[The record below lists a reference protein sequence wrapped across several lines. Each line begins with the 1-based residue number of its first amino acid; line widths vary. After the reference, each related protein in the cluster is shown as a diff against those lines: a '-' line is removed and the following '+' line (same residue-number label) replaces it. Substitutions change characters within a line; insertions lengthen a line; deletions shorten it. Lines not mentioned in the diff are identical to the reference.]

1 MREYLK
7 EEIKKI
13 ADKTGFLRNI
23 LLAIMGG
30 IVGIIFGFSQN
41 KIIINSLSLGL
52 FFVGIMTAVLISF
65 RINYLERKR
74 DDLILKLKDEK

>member
-1 MREYLK
+1 MKEYLK

-13 ADKTGFLRNI
+13 ADKISFLRNI
-23 LLAIMGG
+23 LLAVISG
-30 IVGIIFGFSQN
+30 IVGIVFGFSQN
-41 KIIINSLSLGL
+41 KIVINSLSLGL

-74 DDLILKLKDEK
+74 EGLILKLKDEK